1 MWAIKTDAL
10 CNVSVM
16 AMFSFGRAIP
26 HSNEY
31 ENRPIYCFIMYSKTR
46 GSSYTPKYNST
57 AEKLLLYIKKGPW
70 SDCIALMAL

>member
-1 MWAIKTDAL
+1 MGKTDAL

-31 ENRPIYCFIMYSKTR
+31 ENRPIYCFIMYSKPR

-57 AEKLLLYIKKGPW
+57 AEKTLSTVVIHQKRARGV
-70 SDCIALMAL
+70 IALL